1 VTRFIDMPDGADGG
15 SDGAIPATVDHISIA
30 GPVVNVQL
38 LPKDGREPIE
48 AALTRDRYREL
59 ALKSGDSV
67 YIRLRNARVFDED
80 YSI

>member
-1 VTRFIDMPDGADGG
+1 
-15 SDGAIPATVDHISIA
+15 
-30 GPVVNVQL
+30 VNVQL
-38 LPKDGREPIE
+38 LPRDGRDPIE

-67 YIRLRNARVFDED
+67 YVRLRNARVFEED